1 MTPPSYLTT
10 FVHEV
15 EDLLE
20 RIEGAILALEGLGR
34 SAEEEPAG

>member
-20 RIEGAILALEGLGR
+20 RIEAAILALET
-34 SAEEEPAG
+34 SPATPS